1 MSKEIDI
8 STMPLYQEAER
19 LLKSPVTVE
28 SFMRWEVLMKQAH
41 GVEAV
46 LIGQVYEGLLA
57 ALDETEYGRWE
68 EWHMNN
74 LEVSE

>member
-1 MSKEIDI
+1 MSKELDI

-28 SFMRWEVLMKQAH
+28 SFIQWEALMKQAH